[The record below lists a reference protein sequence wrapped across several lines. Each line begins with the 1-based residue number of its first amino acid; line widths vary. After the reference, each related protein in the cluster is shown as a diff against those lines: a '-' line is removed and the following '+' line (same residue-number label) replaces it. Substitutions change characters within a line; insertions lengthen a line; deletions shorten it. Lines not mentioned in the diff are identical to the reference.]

1 MDYRLYN
8 GLYIFI
14 QIGTEAQVHLFDP
27 ELVLQSVWVSSG
39 FFSVFLSP
47 SKTHARQL
55 KHFTDEDDWIKMF
68 LHLQRFFVF
77 SILQEETGV
86 L

>member
-1 MDYRLYN
+1 MDYRI
-8 GLYIFI
+8 YIFI

-47 SKTHARQL
+47 SQTHAHRL
-55 KHFTDEDDWIKMF
+55 KHFTDEDDEKCFYIYSVFWIFDTPGRNWSSLKT
-68 LHLQRFFVF
+68 
-77 SILQEETGV
+77 SD
-86 L
+86 